1 MEQTLTEPCAIGRP
15 LSRVQMGNY
24 LLLRELGQGGY
35 ANVYL
40 AEHLYLKHQVALKL
54 LNLSLTQH
62 EDLVRFQFAIQDEK
76 LEELQMAHDR
86 HAVTAPNLVPLPQ
99 PEQRNDFLSGKAMRS
114 KFVLFR
120 NYHLCVHC
128 SFELLFCI
136 HVCIHRRILSIVS
149 IGLSLGDKDR
159 SFADRVAMVLHTRK
173 AMSKPEQIGH
183 PLPLPRPPS
192 HDQV

>member
-15 LSRVQMGNY
+15 LSRVQVGNY

-62 EDLVRFQFAIQDEK
+62 EDLLRFQFAIQDEK

-99 PEQRNDFLSGKAMRS
+99 P
-114 KFVLFR
+114 
-120 NYHLCVHC
+120 
-128 SFELLFCI
+128 
-136 HVCIHRRILSIVS
+136 
-149 IGLSLGDKDR
+149 
-159 SFADRVAMVLHTRK
+159 
-173 AMSKPEQIGH
+173 
-183 PLPLPRPPS
+183 
-192 HDQV
+192 

>member
-62 EDLVRFQFAIQDEK
+62 EDLVRFQFAIQDETLVVK
-76 LEELQMAHDR
+76 PCA
-86 HAVTAPNLVPLPQ
+86 ASSSFSGTIISVFTAPSNCCFVYICVFIVVS
-99 PEQRNDFLSGKAMRS
+99 FL
-114 KFVLFR
+114 
-120 NYHLCVHC
+120 
-128 SFELLFCI
+128 
-136 HVCIHRRILSIVS
+136 
-149 IGLSLGDKDR
+149 
-159 SFADRVAMVLHTRK
+159 
-173 AMSKPEQIGH
+173 
-183 PLPLPRPPS
+183 
-192 HDQV
+192 

>member
-15 LSRVQMGNY
+15 LSRVQVGNY

-76 LEELQMAHDR
+76 LEELQMAHGQ

-99 PEQRNDFLSGKAMRS
+99 P
-114 KFVLFR
+114 
-120 NYHLCVHC
+120 
-128 SFELLFCI
+128 
-136 HVCIHRRILSIVS
+136 
-149 IGLSLGDKDR
+149 
-159 SFADRVAMVLHTRK
+159 
-173 AMSKPEQIGH
+173 
-183 PLPLPRPPS
+183 
-192 HDQV
+192 